1 MYLESWT
8 DRLARS
14 NLFICYCWE
23 QNNGDSASVTRKYLY
38 EMDFDSHVQDIP
50 PLTNDET
57 TRRGRERIKF
67 VILVLS

>member
-14 NLFICYCWE
+14 YLFICYCWE
-23 QNNGDSASVTRKYLY
+23 QNNGDSASVSRKYLY
-38 EMDFDSHVQDIP
+38 EMDFDSHVQDMDIP

-57 TRRGRERIKF
+57 TRRERIKF